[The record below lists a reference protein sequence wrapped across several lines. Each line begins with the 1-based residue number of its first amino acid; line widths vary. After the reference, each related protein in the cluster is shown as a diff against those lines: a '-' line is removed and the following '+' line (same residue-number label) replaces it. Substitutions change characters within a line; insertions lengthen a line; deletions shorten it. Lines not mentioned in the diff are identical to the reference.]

1 MIYGKL
7 EFGLGNQ
14 MFQYAFLKKLQQEYD
29 MKAVLDI
36 SSGSA
41 FGQYH
46 ARKPVFLLS
55 KFNLDLS
62 NVSFVSDAS
71 EIERTVGKR
80 WWFTKKY
87 EFVLKAIAKIMD
99 SKDLFHYM
107 QCKTQKFLNKNGIYT
122 MQYGPAPLYY
132 GCNKKDIVF
141 YGNFLSPSFFADVE
155 DVVKKEFQI
164 ITPPNEQNRNYLER
178 IAKTQSVCVH
188 IRRGDFTV
196 PRYAMLNVCQEDY
209 YQKAIE
215 KICEL
220 KGNVHFFVFSN
231 DMNWVKQNID
241 FRGSVDYVD
250 ANSSMEPVEEL
261 RLMMNCKHF
270 IIANSSFSWWAQY
283 LSSNPE
289 KIVIAP
295 KYFRTVKRWNNIV
308 STSYRQSNWILIDN
322 CEVSK

>member
-14 MFQYAFLKKLQQEYD
+14 MFQYAFLKKLQHEYG

-62 NVSFVSDAS
+62 DVSFESDAS
-71 EIERTVGKR
+71 VIEKAVGVR
-80 WWFTKKY
+80 WKFIKGY
-87 EFVLKAIAKIMD
+87 EFVLKAIAKLLD
-99 SKDLFHYM
+99 SKDLFHFM
-107 QCKTQKFLNKNGIYT
+107 QCITQRLLNKSGIYT

-132 GCNKKDIVF
+132 NCKKKDIIF
-141 YGNFLSPSFFADVE
+141 YGNFLSPTFFD
-155 DVVKKEFQI
+155 DIGDLIKKEFQI
-164 ITPPNEQNRNYLER
+164 NTPINSENRAYLDKILDTE
-178 IAKTQSVCVH
+178 SVCVH

-196 PRYAMLNVCQEDY
+196 PRYAMLNVCQADY
-209 YQKAIE
+209 YQKAID
-215 KICEL
+215 KMREL
-220 KGNVHFFVFSN
+220 RGNVHFFVFSN
-231 DMNWVKQNID
+231 DMEWVKDNID
-241 FRGSVDYVD
+241 FGNNVDYVE
-250 ANSSMEPVEEL
+250 ANSSSEPVEEL

-283 LSSNPE
+283 LSTNSE
-289 KIVIAP
+289 KVVIAP
-295 KYFRTVKRWNNIV
+295 KYFRTVRRWNDIV
-308 STSYRQSNWILIDN
+308 STSYRQPNWILIDN